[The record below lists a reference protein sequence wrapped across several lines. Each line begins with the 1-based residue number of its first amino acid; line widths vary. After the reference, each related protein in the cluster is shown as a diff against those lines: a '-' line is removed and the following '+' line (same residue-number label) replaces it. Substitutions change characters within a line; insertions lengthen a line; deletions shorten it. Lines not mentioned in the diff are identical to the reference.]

1 MYFINKK
8 MRGKKYMDY
17 CKSRA
22 VFGSVPVI
30 ETPRLILKK
39 ISMEN
44 LYDMNR
50 YASLEETSRFLIWT
64 PHLNLLET
72 KGTIEFHMD
81 QYKKRL
87 PPNWGL
93 TYKEDKR
100 FIGTCGFTSV
110 DEYNN
115 SAELGYVLSP
125 EYWGRG
131 LMKEALRAVMKVA
144 FLDVGFHRLTVRIMD
159 GNVSSVKLAESVGFS
174 YEGTARECQIIKGKY
189 ATVHTYSILEDE
201 YEKIIS
207 V

>member
-1 MYFINKK
+1 MYE
-8 MRGKKYMDY
+8 RSLMDY
-17 CKSRA
+17 NKSKKIFCK
-22 VFGSVPVI
+22 VPTI

-50 YASLEETSRFLIWT
+50 YASLEETSKYLVWT

-72 KGTIEFHMD
+72 RGNIEFHIN
-81 QYKKRL
+81 QYKRAL
-87 PPNWGL
+87 APDWGINH
-93 TYKEDKR
+93 KEDGL

-125 EYWGRG
+125 EYWGKG
-131 LMKEALRAVMKVA
+131 LMKEALRAVIRLA
-144 FLDVGFHRLTVRIMD
+144 FCDIGFHRLTVRIMD
-159 GNVSSVKLAESVGFS
+159 GNTASIKLAQSVGFV

-189 ATVHTYSILEDE
+189 ATIHTYSILIHE
-201 YEKIIS
+201 YEKLMC

>member
-1 MYFINKK
+1 MDYYK
-8 MRGKKYMDY
+8 GKKIFT
-17 CKSRA
+17 RL
-22 VFGSVPVI
+22 PTI

-39 ISMEN
+39 ISMDN

-50 YASLEETSRFLIWT
+50 YASMEETSKYLVWT
-64 PHLNLLET
+64 PHFNLLET
-72 KGTIEFHMD
+72 RGTIEFHMN
-81 QYKKRL
+81 QYKKGAS
-87 PPNWGL
+87 PDWGINH
-93 TYKEDKR
+93 KEDGV

-125 EYWGRG
+125 EYWRRG
-131 LMKEALRAVMKVA
+131 LMKEALGAVMRVA
-144 FLDVGFHRLTVRIMD
+144 FSQIGFHRLTVRIMD
-159 GNVSSVKLAESVGFS
+159 GNIASVKLAESMGFV
-174 YEGTARECQIIKGKY
+174 YEGTARDCQIIKGAY